1 MEEDVP
7 QTLQR
12 VVQDVIV
19 PDLRELKV
27 HFAANH
33 EIEMSKIA
41 VLSAKIDLLSA
52 NMNMQYQ
59 AIMSAISESKAQR
72 ELALCKAIT
81 PLAERVASLESEMR
95 RAG

>member
-27 HFAANH
+27 HFAANY

-41 VLSAKIDLLSA
+41 VLSAKIAA
-52 NMNMQYQ
+52 NHE
-59 AIMSAISESKAQR
+59 IEMSRTSV
-72 ELALCKAIT
+72 IT
-81 PLAERVASLESEMR
+81 QKRP
-95 RAG
+95 